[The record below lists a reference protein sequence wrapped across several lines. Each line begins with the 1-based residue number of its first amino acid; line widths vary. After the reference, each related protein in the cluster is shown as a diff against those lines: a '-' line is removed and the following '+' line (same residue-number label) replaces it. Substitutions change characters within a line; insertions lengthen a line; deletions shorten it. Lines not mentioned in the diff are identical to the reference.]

1 MDDFRSQVESA
12 QKFEFTNVF
21 GGNKGGNLVQP
32 KTEPNQVADQ
42 IRVIYFSKVFV
53 LWRPYEMCSRCS
65 NDINTGEVQIPI
77 EGDYTCPHNDNP
89 EYEKVVNLCLSG
101 KGLLQK
107 QEFFNRRENDARC
120 VHIMWMI
127 ADPAHVAELEKKQ
140 KEKDKNV
147 VYPPNP
153 QKVFAEEY
161 AKKSAEPVSGSAE
174 APVAVTPVS
183 PAVTAPKRS

>member
-1 MDDFRSQVESA
+1 MDDFRSQVETA
-12 QKFEFTNVF
+12 QRHEFTNVF

-32 KTEPNQVADQ
+32 KTDANQVADQ
-42 IRVIYFSKVFV
+42 IRVVYFSRVFV
-53 LWRPYEMCSRCS
+53 LWRPYEMCPRCS
-65 NDINTGEVQIPI
+65 NELNAGEVQIPL
-77 EGDYTCPHNDNP
+77 EGDYNCPHNDNA

-127 ADPAHVAELEKKQ
+127 ADPAHVEELEKKR
-140 KEKDKNV
+140 KEKEKSV

-161 AKKSAEPVSGSAE
+161 AKKNAEPEGDSAMLSS
-174 APVAVTPVS
+174 VTNPES
-183 PAVTAPKRS
+183 PQTTVPERF

>member
-12 QKFEFTNVF
+12 QKFEFTNIF

-42 IRVIYFSKVFV
+42 LKVKYFSKVFV
-53 LWRPYEMCSRCS
+53 LWRPYEMCARCS
-65 NDINTGEVQIPI
+65 NDINTGDVQIPP
-77 EGDYTCPHNDNP
+77 EGDYTCPHNDNV

-140 KEKDKNV
+140 KEKEKDV

-161 AKKSAEPVSGSAE
+161 AKKSAEPEGNS
-174 APVAVTPVS
+174 
-183 PAVTAPKRS
+183 APKAKTATLGSLETEGPKTS